1 MNFKFNI
8 KARLPCINE
17 IISENIIKYILLRN
31 NLKCKNAKSGDLIS
45 DDNIIKYECKCFT
58 TLGPISFGPTESWNK
73 ILFLDSRKWFDN
85 IIICYYVDISSNDSE
100 WLNIK
105 VSKTET
111 YQDQCKL
118 KRRPRLSWN
127 KLINQIP
134 KDKISILY
142 SGSVVELCQS

>member
-1 MNFKFNI
+1 MEY
-8 KARLPCINE
+8 R
-17 IISENIIKYILLRN
+17 
-31 NLKCKNAKSGDLIS
+31 
-45 DDNIIKYECKCFT
+45 
-58 TLGPISFGPTESWNK
+58 NK

-85 IIICYYVDISSNDSE
+85 IIICYYVDISSDDSE

-111 YQDQCKL
+111 YQDQCKLKRRL